1 MIRSVLLLFI
11 LSVVQ
16 CLIPTGFIDNADK
29 QRIKLVLDVASKPG
43 FADVTS
49 AHYILQG
56 YKLLSSKSANPTS
69 DCKYLKENLDSK
81 SIESIYHATE
91 ASKALEKC
99 KIEVPSAQTF
109 LNQAIEGATTQ
120 TLLFIVT
127 SLKNLNMP
135 VNAKKFTP
143 ALAAALK
150 KDDSLS
156 RYNFFKNFIAKDGI
170 DLAKVLTNS
179 LGYAFHTA
187 SQLTGDLVAF
197 YDRIEDVVVQADE
210 IDGKYLQFEG
220 GIGVTAMIISGIY
233 RLSETVK
240 KTPPLTN
247 DQVAK
252 FSNYILNRKRS
263 QAIRGLYYLLDSL
276 KILTDNKFHVPVSI
290 TLASNVALSE
300 ENPIVKVRVTN
311 LLGEPLP
318 GKLTVTADTV
328 TRVKDAAV
336 IMSKEGF
343 TETKADST
351 LYEVNLMK
359 KQKNLMGTYKIAISA
374 VPKKQDPRFV
384 GNVGSPISV
393 SFLVD
398 AQLHDVEI
406 GTAELD
412 QSASPNFI
420 KVTYPSKVGNQLN
433 ADSHQRIILKFSL
446 KNKNSNK
453 PFSSHQVFMQLTNKL
468 TKQEI
473 TFVHEYRENG
483 VYKFD
488 VDLKAKAGDFGRLS
502 GVYSIA
508 LLIGDRF
515 LSNSIHWT
523 FADVDLKFSS
533 DVPSKKSEDIYARKP
548 EIEHMFRKPEPR
560 PSEFVSNL
568 FTGLIFVPILVLI
581 LLWFKIGVNLSN
593 FQFSLSALG
602 FHLSLGGVFA
612 LYLVFWLRLNMFIT
626 IKYMLGL
633 GIVLFLC
640 GNSLLSSLAKKKK

>member
-210 IDGKYLQFEG
+210 IDGKYLQ
-220 GIGVTAMIISGIY
+220 
-233 RLSETVK
+233 
-240 KTPPLTN
+240 